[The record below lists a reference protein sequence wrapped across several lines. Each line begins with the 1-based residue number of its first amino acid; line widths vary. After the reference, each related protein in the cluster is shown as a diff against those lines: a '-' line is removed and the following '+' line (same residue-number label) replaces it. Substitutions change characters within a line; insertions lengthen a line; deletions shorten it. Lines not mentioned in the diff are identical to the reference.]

1 MYIDSEYICSHC
13 RTKKSKE
20 MEQGEGNNK
29 LWLQTACTS
38 LADDRGHKQM
48 LMGPAGD
55 VGTTSVTSQ
64 VLLIELETT

>member
-29 LWLQTACTS
+29 LVV
-38 LADDRGHKQM
+38 ADSMHKLRGHKRM
-48 LMGPAGD
+48 LMGTAGD
-55 VGTTSVTSQ
+55 VGITSVTSQ
-64 VLLIELETT
+64 VLLIELETA